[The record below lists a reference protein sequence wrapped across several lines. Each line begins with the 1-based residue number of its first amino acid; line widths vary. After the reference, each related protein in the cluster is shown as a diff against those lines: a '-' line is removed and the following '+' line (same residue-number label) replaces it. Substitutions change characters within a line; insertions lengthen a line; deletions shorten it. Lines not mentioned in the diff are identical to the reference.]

1 MIDQLLQD
9 LRSNNVRIWA
19 KEGRLHFDA
28 PKDVMTPEMLAL
40 LRDRKEELLRRL
52 EEGPGR
58 RPAVWGETTGE
69 EREPGGGVRLK
80 RLTTAAD
87 GLVVFVL
94 PPAGAGPSL
103 FRPWAA
109 EAPEGVEVVLV
120 HAPGREDRIHER
132 PYRSVAPLADAIA
145 AAVDGY
151 GDRPFVVFGH
161 SAGALIG
168 HQVLLRVR
176 SGGARLLV
184 TAASTPPDRV
194 VGDVAAMSDG
204 DLLAAMAAWGGT
216 PDQLLDDPLSRGE
229 FLPCLRADL
238 QVVES
243 CARPED
249 DVEPVDVPVL
259 ALAGAEDAFAPLSE
273 SLRWAR
279 WSTAGFRAH
288 LVPGGHFFPAAEGAE
303 ILALV
308 QRYAGGPV
316 PGGA

>member
-1 MIDQLLQD
+1 MIDQLLHD

-28 PKDVMTPEMLAL
+28 PKDAMTPEMLAL
-40 LRDRKEELLRRL
+40 LSGAKEEILRRL
-52 EEGPGR
+52 EEGPGER
-58 RPAVWGETTGE
+58 RAGWEETPGE
-69 EREPGGGVRLK
+69 EPGPGGGVRLH
-80 RLTTAAD
+80 RLTAAAD

-94 PPAGAGPSL
+94 PAAGAGPSF

-109 EAPEGVEVVLV
+109 DAPAGVEVVLV
-120 HAPGREDRIHER
+120 HTPGREELIRDR
-132 PYRSVAPLADAIA
+132 PYRGVAPLADAIA

-151 GDRPFVVFGH
+151 GDRPFAVFGH
-161 SAGALIG
+161 SAGALIA
-168 HQVLLRVR
+168 HQVLRRVR
-176 SGGARLLV
+176 SDAARLLV

-194 VGDVAAMSDG
+194 VGEVAAMTDD

-216 PDQLLDDPLSRGE
+216 PDQVLDDPLSRSG

-238 QVVES
+238 EVVES
-243 CARPED
+243 CARAEGD
-249 DVEPVDVPVL
+249 IEPIDVPVL
-259 ALAGAEDAFAPLSE
+259 ALAGSEDTFAPLSE

-288 LVPGGHFFPAAEGAE
+288 LVPGGHFFPATEGAE

-308 QRYAGGPV
+308 QRHAGAPA
-316 PGGA
+316 PRGA